1 MRDLLPPNSTHLER
15 RLAQVGSAISDV
27 PVPTR
32 SVWNPDTAPAEQ
44 LPWLAWALSVDAWDP
59 LWSENQ
65 KRQTIRASLQVHRSK
80 GTFGAIKD
88 ALAALGFPIRVQE
101 WYQQTPP
108 GQPGTFRLLIEVN
121 QMGVPNSS
129 ALRFLP
135 VVEAAKNLR
144 SHLDTIELHI
154 ATKARTYHGAVT
166 AAGFELTI
174 RPSDTQY
181 AALEPGFVQAE
192 SGLHQLTNVDLV
204 QALELKNG

>member
-1 MRDLLPPNSTHLER
+1 MSELLPPNSTDLER
-15 RLAQVGSAISDV
+15 RLAETGSAISDV

-32 SVWNPDTAPAEQ
+32 SVWDPNTAPAEQ

-65 KRQTIRASLQVHRSK
+65 KRQTIRASIQVHRTK

-101 WYQQTPP
+101 WYQQDPP
-108 GQPGTFRLLIEVN
+108 GKPGTFRLLIDVD
-121 QMGVPNSS
+121 QIGVPNSS
-129 ALRFLP
+129 ALRFMP

-144 SHLDTIELHI
+144 SHLDTIELRV
-154 ATKARTYHGAVT
+154 ATKTRAYRGAVT

-181 AALEPGFVQAE
+181 AALEPGFALAE

>member
-15 RLAQVGSAISDV
+15 RLAQVGSAISEV

-88 ALAALGFPIRVQE
+88 ALAALGYPLRVQE

-108 GQPGTFRLLIEVN
+108 GQPGTFRLLIEVD
-121 QMGVPNSS
+121 QVGVPNSS
-129 ALRFLP
+129 AERFLA

-144 SHLDTIELHI
+144 SHLDTIELR
-154 ATKARTYHGAVT
+154 ATTKARAYSACV
-166 AAGFELTI
+166 ARAGQELTL

-181 AALEPGFVQAE
+181 AAHEPSFVEAE
-192 SGLHQLTNVDLV
+192 SGLNQITNVGLV

>member
-15 RLAQVGSAISDV
+15 RLAQVGSAISEV

-32 SVWNPDTAPAEQ
+32 TVWNPDTAPAEQ

-88 ALAALGFPIRVQE
+88 ALAALGYPLRVQE

-108 GQPGTFRLLIEVN
+108 GQPGTFRLLIEVD
-121 QMGVPNSS
+121 QVGVPNSS
-129 ALRFLP
+129 AERFLA

-144 SHLDTIELHI
+144 SHLDTIELHV
-154 ATKARTYHGAVT
+154 ASRNRRYRAAVT
-166 AAGFELTI
+166 MAGFELTLK
-174 RPSDTQY
+174 
-181 AALEPGFVQAE
+181 AADLQHAAFVPELAQVDAD
-192 SGLHQLTNVDLV
+192 LHQITNVDLV
-204 QALELKNG
+204 HALGITHD

>member
-88 ALAALGFPIRVQE
+88 ALAALGYPLRVQE

-108 GQPGTFRLLIEVN
+108 GQPGTFRLLIEVD
-121 QMGVPNSS
+121 QVGVPNSS
-129 ALRFLP
+129 AERFLA

-144 SHLDTIELHI
+144 SHLDTIELHV
-154 ATKARTYHGAVT
+154 ASRNRRYRAAVT
-166 AAGFELTI
+166 MAGFELTL
-174 RPSDTQY
+174 RPSDLQY
-181 AALEPGFVQAE
+181 AVLEPGFVEAE
-192 SGLHQLTNVDLV
+192 FGLHQLTNVDLV